1 MLAMLTDGIILLPY
15 VILKRKEMLKELL
28 PTEIIVR
35 CQNGGW
41 MFTELM
47 KDCPKIIWIRRQGA
61 CLRKKKPCPGFIQRS
76 SNAICEEYCQ
86 GNEY

>member
-15 VILKRKEMLKELL
+15 AILKHKEMLKEEL

-41 MFTELM
+41 MFTALM
-47 KDCPKIIWIRRQGA
+47 KDYPKIIWIRRQDA
-61 CLRKKKPCPGFIQRS
+61 CLRKKKPT
-76 SNAICEEYCQ
+76 NLDKMYA
-86 GNEY
+86 